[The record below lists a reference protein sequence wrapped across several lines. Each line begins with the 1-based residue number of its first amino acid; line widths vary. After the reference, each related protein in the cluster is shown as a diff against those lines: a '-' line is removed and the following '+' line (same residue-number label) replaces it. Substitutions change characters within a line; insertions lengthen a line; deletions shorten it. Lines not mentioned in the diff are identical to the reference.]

1 MINRILLQ
9 ILLDTKSQAN
19 SNPNLPIRDLIAA
32 DNKIKSSLFVRLNL
46 AKTVELLSFNLVCDC
61 AEI

>member
-9 ILLDTKSQAN
+9 ILLDTKSQAD
-19 SNPNLPIRDLIAA
+19 SNPNLPIRDLIVA
-32 DNKIKSSLFVRLNL
+32 DNKIKSNLFVRLNL